1 MQDVNNRRI
10 DHNQT
15 FMLHFFYISL
25 NISIFWHIWP
35 LLGYTEPDT
44 VWELNILQVLIQTY
58 IPTVDPA
65 KKIP

>member
-15 FMLHFFYISL
+15 FMQNLAPFFYISL
-25 NISIFWHIWP
+25 NISIFWP

-44 VWELNILQVLIQTY
+44 VWELNNLQVLIQTY

-65 KKIP
+65 K